1 MLSKILHT
9 IGNSL
14 RILGNKLN
22 YDGENVIS
30 VKKTSS
36 NGRPYFQKI
45 RALRL
50 KRNFTQAYM
59 AAQLGISLRSYNK
72 LESGLS
78 RICVDQLAKIA
89 RVLDATLHLDVV
101 GREEIHPKVD
111 SPPSPE
117 SKLTEI
123 MNRYPERKMDLFFKF

>member
-1 MLSKILHT
+1 MDDPISK
-9 IGNSL
+9 
-14 RILGNKLN
+14 
-22 YDGENVIS
+22 
-30 VKKTSS
+30 
-36 NGRPYFQKI
+36 KI

-123 MNRYPERKMDLFFKF
+123 MNRYPERKMDLFFKFLTEEMWSNSSKD

>member
-1 MLSKILHT
+1 MDDPISK
-9 IGNSL
+9 
-14 RILGNKLN
+14 
-22 YDGENVIS
+22 
-30 VKKTSS
+30 
-36 NGRPYFQKI
+36 KI

-101 GREEIHPKVD
+101 GREEIQTLEATSPNTQPYSSGHSNLPPEKNRDFILQQLVD
-111 SPPSPE
+111 AISGLS
-117 SKLTEI
+117 
-123 MNRYPERKMDLFFKF
+123 R